1 MCSFVFIK
9 HYKDRVSLEISSI
22 VKAVFNKY
30 LIISLP
36 YGASLLVVS
45 NLICFHFKVF
55 VNVLQSCDGTVES
68 LLFSTGS

>member
-1 MCSFVFIK
+1 MCTFVFIK
-9 HYKDRVSLEISSI
+9 HYTDRVSLEISSL

-36 YGASLLVVS
+36 YGVTLLVVS

-55 VNVLQSCDGTVES
+55 VSVLQSCDGQVES
-68 LLFSTGS
+68 LLFLTGS